1 MSNSPTVFAQAFFHG
16 TRADLVPGD
25 LIEVGHPSNFTD
37 GSALSW
43 VYFTSTLDPAIWGA
57 ELAIGEGA
65 ERIYVVETTGDME
78 NDPNL
83 TDQRFPGNPS
93 MSYRSR
99 APLRVVA
106 EATGWHG
113 HPPEQIRRMKEGLA
127 QLKAAGAYKIID

>member
-57 ELAIGEGA
+57 ELAIGEEA

>member
-1 MSNSPTVFAQAFFHG
+1 M
-16 TRADLVPGD
+16 PGD
-25 LIEVGHPSNFTD
+25 FIAVGHPSNFTD
-37 GSALSW
+37 GAPLSW

-65 ERIYVVETTGDME
+65 ERIYVVETTGEME

-106 EATGWHG
+106 EVTGWHG
-113 HPPEQIRRMKEGLA
+113 HTPEQVQQMKEGLA
-127 QLKAAGAYKIID
+127 RLKAAGAYKIID